1 MLTIVYLLLGV
12 AFMGGLFW
20 ALTQITARQ
29 RKLNAEL
36 ARLERLAAEVALNA
50 EAILDRV
57 DDRAD
62 RLNELMTRAEARV
75 AEAVAVQTPPPPVVE
90 APAPAAE
97 AAPPKKKRTR
107 KAAAPAPAAEVSPE
121 PEAGTNPPTPIAK
134 YQELR
139 GAVWT
144 MADQGKSPT
153 DIAQALNV
161 PRGEVQLLLNLR
173 AKKVTA

>member
-1 MLTIVYLLLGV
+1 
-12 AFMGGLFW
+12 MGGLFW

-57 DDRAD
+57 DERAD
-62 RLNELMTRAEARV
+62 RLNELMARAEARV
-75 AEAVAVQTPPPPVVE
+75 AEAVAVQPPAPVEAPVE
-90 APAPAAE
+90 APAGE
-97 AAPPKKKRTR
+97 APPKKKRTR
-107 KAAAPAPAAEVSPE
+107 KAPAPAAESVEPKPE
-121 PEAGTNPPTPIAK
+121 PEAVTNSPTPIAK

-139 GAVWT
+139 GAVWA
-144 MADQGKSPT
+144 MADQGKSPS